1 MHRPTRRLRFAL
13 AASLLALA
21 GCASLPAGPASQAM
35 PLPEAGAAQVE
46 ALPEPAPTASALPDP
61 GSGIAMRALSQLGVR
76 YRFGGNSP
84 ETGFDCSGFVRW
96 VFRDHD
102 TLALPRASQ
111 DMARFDAPSVD
122 PAALAPGDLVF
133 FRIRGNRVSHVGIY
147 IGDGRFV
154 HAPSRGGMVR
164 VDHLDDRY
172 WKRRWAGAKRVLARG

>member
-1 MHRPTRRLRFAL
+1 
-13 AASLLALA
+13 
-21 GCASLPAGPASQAM
+21 
-35 PLPEAGAAQVE
+35 
-46 ALPEPAPTASALPDP
+46 
-61 GSGIAMRALSQLGVR
+61 MRALAQLGVR

-102 TLALPRASQ
+102 TLALPRSSH

-154 HAPSRGGMVR
+154 HAPSRGGAVR
-164 VDHLDDRY
+164 VDRLDDRY

>member
-1 MHRPTRRLRFAL
+1 MHHPARLRRLL
-13 AASLLALA
+13 AAAAVLALG
-21 GCASLPAGPASQAM
+21 GCATIPTGPSSEAM
-35 PLPEAGAAQVE
+35 PLPEAGAARVE
-46 ALPEPAPTASALPDP
+46 SLPEAAPPASAVPDA
-61 GSGIAMRALSQLGVR
+61 GSDITVRALAQLGVR

-102 TLALPRASQ
+102 TLALPRSSQ

-154 HAPSRGGMVR
+154 HAPSRGGAVR
-164 VDHLDDRY
+164 VDRLDDRY